1 MTETTGVRRHR
12 AWTTGPTKSSSRS
25 RRERLAEYAAATNDP
40 IPAHRTGDIA
50 PPVFAIV
57 PVFEAL
63 LMPAVDVMPVEL
75 IPRVVHGEQ
84 DFHFHRPIRP
94 GDKLVSRGKMI
105 GYQGLENGTRA
116 AIVLECRTED
126 GELVN
131 EQYVTTFVRGMTLGK
146 TVGELS
152 PEHKFDAALRDQ
164 APVAKVVQHVDAD
177 QTFRYSPAAGDPM
190 PIHLD
195 EEVAKDAGLPGIIAH
210 GLCTMA
216 FTSWAVLTEVAD
228 SDVNRLKRFAVR
240 FSKMVF
246 PGDDLETRIW
256 QERQRQ
262 RNHELRVRN
271 GRAARTSSSPTASP
285 YSPTDTRSLRTHGS
299 TRRPGRR
306 HHRRRPRHRPRTRA
320 AVRPRRRQG
329 RRQRPRRQQRRRG
342 R

>member
-1 MTETTGVRRHR
+1 MTPANSTTDEELRFDDNGLNT
-12 AWTTGPTKSSSRS
+12 WTDEERFEVT
-25 RRERLAEYAAATNDP
+25 RERLAEYAAATNDP
-40 IPAHRTGDIA
+40 IPAHRSGEVA

-63 LMPAVDVMPVEL
+63 LVPAVDVLPVEL

-105 GYQGLENGTRA
+105 GYEGLENGTRA
-116 AIVLECRTED
+116 AIYLECRTDE

-131 EQYVTTFVRGMTLGK
+131 EQYVTTFVRGFDAGK
-146 TVGELS
+146 AMGELS
-152 PEHKFDAALRDQ
+152 PAHRFDEGLRAS
-164 APVAKVVQHVDAD
+164 APVATVSQHVDAD

-195 EEVAKDAGLPGIIAH
+195 EEVARDAGLPGIIAH

-216 FTSWAVLTEVAD
+216 FTSWAVLTEVAG

-240 FSKMVF
+240 FSKMVL

-256 QERQRQ
+256 
-262 RNHELRVRN
+262 
-271 GRAARTSSSPTASP
+271 
-285 YSPTDTRSLRTHGS
+285 
-299 TRRPGRR
+299 
-306 HHRRRPRHRPRTRA
+306 
-320 AVRPRRRQG
+320 
-329 RRQRPRRQQRRRG
+329 RRG
-342 R
+342 SANGVTTYAFETARGSDLVITDGLAEIAEEA